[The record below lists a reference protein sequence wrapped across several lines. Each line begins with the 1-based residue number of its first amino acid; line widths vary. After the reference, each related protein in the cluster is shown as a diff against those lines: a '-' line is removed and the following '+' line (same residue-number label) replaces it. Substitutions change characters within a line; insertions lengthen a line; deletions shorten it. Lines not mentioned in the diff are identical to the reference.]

1 MDVILAIVLVGV
13 LIFLHEAG
21 HFTVAKAMNVR
32 VKAFSVGFGPALFKI
47 RRGETVY
54 QISLIPFGGY
64 VMFDDADPDGNY
76 LDSRA
81 FEAQSTGRRAL
92 IAAAG
97 VVSNVIVAFGV
108 LMALYGF
115 YGLPRTQVTVTGTV
129 AASPAAA
136 AGLRKG
142 DQLVSLAGV
151 PMSRDAAQLTQIIAR
166 HDLRPLSVI
175 ILRKGRT
182 LRLRLTPRPIG
193 GTPKIGVY
201 LAERQVYV
209 TRGASAPSRVAQ
221 AFSSTWQ
228 FLTVLVAGFVKL
240 ITGQVPTSEM
250 GGPVRIVSMTSQIAA
265 TGLASLLYWLALLSA
280 NLAVLNVVPFPGLD
294 GGRLAFLLGEALSR
308 GRRNLRVE
316 QAINF
321 IGLVVLMLFIGVL
334 TVQDIVS
341 LHP

>member
-1 MDVILAIVLVGV
+1 MILAILLVGV

-21 HFTVAKAMNVR
+21 HFAVAKSMNVR
-32 VKAFSVGFGPALFKI
+32 VKAFSIGFGPALFKI

-54 QISLIPFGGY
+54 QVSLIPFGGY
-64 VMFDDADPDGNY
+64 VMFDDADPDGGV
-76 LDSRA
+76 LDARA
-81 FEAQSTGRRAL
+81 FEAQSVGRRAL
-92 IAAAG
+92 IAVAG
-97 VVSNVIVAFGV
+97 VVANIVVALGV
-108 LMALYGF
+108 LLALYGF
-115 YGLPRTQVTVTGTV
+115 YGLPRMQVTVTGTV
-129 AASPAAA
+129 PSSPAAA

-142 DQLVSLAGV
+142 DRLVAVAGV
-151 PMSRDAAQLTQIIAR
+151 PMSTDAAQVTAIIAR
-166 HDLRPLSVI
+166 HDLRPIVVT
-175 ILRKGRT
+175 ILRHGKT
-182 LRLRLTPRPIG
+182 LRVRLTPRPIDG
-193 GTPKIGVY
+193 SPKIGVY
-201 LAERQVYV
+201 LAERQIYA
-209 TRGASAPSRVAQ
+209 TAGASGPARIGQ

-240 ITGQVPTSEM
+240 ITGQVPTSQM

-294 GGRLAFLLGEALSR
+294 GGRLAFLLGETLSR
-308 GRRNLRVE
+308 GRRNIRVE